1 MTNYILGA
9 INPTEMMP
17 EDEGTFKSP
26 HQIYF
31 YENYPSSYIDVEVI
45 DKNGNKVIKPYNVAK
60 RMFKEDE

>member
-17 EDEGTFKSP
+17 EDEGTFRP
-26 HQIYF
+26 PYQHYF
-31 YENYPSSYIDVEVI
+31 YENYPSKYIDVEVK
-45 DKNGNKVIKPYNVAK
+45 DENGNKVIKPYNVAK